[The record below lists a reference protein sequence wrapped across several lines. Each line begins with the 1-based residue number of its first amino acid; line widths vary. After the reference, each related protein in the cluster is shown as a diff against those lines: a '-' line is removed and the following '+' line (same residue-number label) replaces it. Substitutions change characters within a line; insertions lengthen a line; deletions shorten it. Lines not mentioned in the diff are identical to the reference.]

1 MFFLINFLTKVANL
15 YGGFLGCFE
24 KVTVAVKTSVPT
36 FWATFGKFGLLFI
49 LLSGHTVQDHQ
60 MRTLSPL
67 C

>member
-24 KVTVAVKTSVPT
+24 KVTVAVKTSVPP
-36 FWATFGKFGLLFI
+36 FWATFGKFGL